1 MGRPGDVITGAAILP
16 LMEIDTTFRISVLE
30 HRLLHT
36 PLPHR
41 FDGLDVGSPF
51 AFRAFCA
58 EGEIR
63 FAVGT

>member
-1 MGRPGDVITGAAILP
+1 MITGAAILL
-16 LMEIDTTFRISVLE
+16 LMEIDTMFRIGILE

-51 AFRAFCA
+51 AFRAFRA

-63 FAVGT
+63 FAIGT